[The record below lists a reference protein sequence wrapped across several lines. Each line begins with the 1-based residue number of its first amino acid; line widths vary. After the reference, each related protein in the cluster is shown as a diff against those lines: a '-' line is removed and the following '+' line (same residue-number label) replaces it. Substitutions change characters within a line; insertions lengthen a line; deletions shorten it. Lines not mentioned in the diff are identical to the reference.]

1 MIQIIERDKEG
12 TVSSTQYIRVDIV
25 NTVDGYSVVL
35 IPASIEE
42 QELILATELTK
53 QKAILLALQLE
64 ALTTS
69 DNYTIE
75 ISN

>member
-12 TVSSTQYIRVDIV
+12 TISSTQYIRVDIV

-35 IPASIEE
+35 IPASIKE

-75 ISN
+75 INN

>member
-12 TVSSTQYIRVDIV
+12 TISSTQYIRVDIV

-35 IPASIEE
+35 IPASIKE

-53 QKAILLALQLE
+53 SKAVLLALQLE
-64 ALTTS
+64 SLIGLECH
-69 DNYTIE
+69 TIE
-75 ISN
+75 INN